1 MIIKKIPITFFAVL
15 SKSVIMSLNA
25 NGVGAEGLLAAA
37 GTLARPSEE
46 FGNDERVEA
55 LWAMKAYEHAEV
67 YFNIL
72 CCVDPSQIPRL
83 SPCDE
88 EIYTA
93 FRKEFPDMKVDVLDE
108 IKDLKSDAMKKRWR
122 EFCEAHKDVEDYSF
136 ATLLRLDSSGEYEE
150 QNSVI
155 VTKIQFYAIELA
167 RNREGHNSSIRHKF
181 KPKPRKARNTG
192 QKSNTNPSNSEADA
206 QAIINESVSID
217 KREIE
222 HELKQILI
230 GQHPMLQ

>member
-1 MIIKKIPITFFAVL
+1 
-15 SKSVIMSLNA
+15 MSLNA

-88 EIYTA
+88 EIYAT

-108 IKDLKSDAMKKRWR
+108 MKDLKSDARGR
-122 EFCEAHKDVEDYSF
+122 CFTGSNRVFPRGVHVEQTERLGRDPV
-136 ATLLRLDSSGEYEE
+136 ATLLVPIANPLAGAGPNRKGHVRQTWHAYAP
-150 QNSVI
+150 
-155 VTKIQFYAIELA
+155 IQ
-167 RNREGHNSSIRHKF
+167 
-181 KPKPRKARNTG
+181 T
-192 QKSNTNPSNSEADA
+192 
-206 QAIINESVSID
+206 
-217 KREIE
+217 EI
-222 HELKQILI
+222 
-230 GQHPMLQ
+230 PTCY

>member
-1 MIIKKIPITFFAVL
+1 
-15 SKSVIMSLNA
+15 MSLNA
-25 NGVGAEGLLAAA
+25 NGVGAEGLMAAA

-83 SPCDE
+83 SPCDD
-88 EIYTA
+88 EIYNA
-93 FRKEFPDMKVDVLDE
+93 FRKEFPDMKVNVLNE
-108 IKDLKSDAMKKRWR
+108 IEDLKSDAMKKRWR
-122 EFCEAHKDVEDYSF
+122 EFCEAHKHVEDYSF

-150 QNSVI
+150 DNSVI

-181 KPKPRKARNTG
+181 KPKPRKARKATTA
-192 QKSNTNPSNSEADA
+192 SNQAAIDMQSASDA
-206 QAIINESVSID
+206 SSVIN
-217 KREIE
+217 KKEIE
-222 HELKQILI
+222 NELKQILT

>member
-1 MIIKKIPITFFAVL
+1 MA
-15 SKSVIMSLNA
+15 LNA
-25 NGVGAEGLLAAA
+25 GGVGAEGLMAGAAA
-37 GTLARPSEE
+37 LARPSEE
-46 FGNDERVEA
+46 YGNDGRVEA

-72 CCVDPSQIPRL
+72 CSVDPSQIPRL

-93 FRKEFPDMKVDVLDE
+93 FRKEFPKMKVEVLDE
-108 IKDLKSDAMKKRWR
+108 MEDLKSDAMKKRWR
-122 EFCEAHKDVEDYSF
+122 NFCEAHKHVEDYSF
-136 ATLLRLDSSGEYEE
+136 ATLIRLDSSGEYEE

-181 KPKPRKARNTG
+181 KPKPRKAKQDVSNLNEKSSNPNIDAKTVIDATVTG
-192 QKSNTNPSNSEADA
+192 DRK
-206 QAIINESVSID
+206 
-217 KREIE
+217 EIE
-222 HELKQILI
+222 NELKQILT
-230 GQHPMLQ
+230 GQHPLL

>member
-1 MIIKKIPITFFAVL
+1 
-15 SKSVIMSLNA
+15 MSLNT
-25 NGVGAEGLLAAA
+25 NGVGAEGLMAAA

-108 IKDLKSDAMKKRWR
+108 MKDLKSDAMKKRWR

-136 ATLLRLDSSGEYEE
+136 ATLLRLNSFGEYEE

-181 KPKPRKARNTG
+181 KPKPRKARNAG
-192 QKSNTNPSNSEADA
+192 PKSSQNSSNSKPDA
-206 QAIINESVSID
+206 QEIKNETVSID

-230 GQHPMLQ
+230 GQHPLLQ

>member
-1 MIIKKIPITFFAVL
+1 MT
-15 SKSVIMSLNA
+15 LNA
-25 NGVGAEGLLAAA
+25 NGVGAEGLMAAA

-72 CCVDPSQIPRL
+72 CCVDPTQIPRL
-83 SPCDE
+83 SPCDD

-93 FRKEFPDMKVDVLDE
+93 FRKEFPDMKVDILDE
-108 IKDLKSDAMKKRWR
+108 MKDLKSDAMKKRWR
-122 EFCEAHKDVEDYSF
+122 EFCEAHKHVEDYSF

-167 RNREGHNSSIRHKF
+167 RNREGHNSSIKLKF
-181 KPKPRKARNTG
+181 KPKPRKPKKTG
-192 QKSNTNPSNSEADA
+192 SKQNSATTNP
-206 QAIINESVSID
+206 ESLID
-217 KREIE
+217 DSVTVDKKEIE
-222 HELKQILI
+222 NELKQILT
-230 GQHPMLQ
+230 GQHPLLR

>member
-1 MIIKKIPITFFAVL
+1 
-15 SKSVIMSLNA
+15 MSLNA

-88 EIYTA
+88 EIYAA

-108 IKDLKSDAMKKRWR
+108 MKDLKSDAMKKRWR
-122 EFCEAHKDVEDYSF
+122 AFCEAHKDVDDYSF
-136 ATLLRLDSSGEYEE
+136 ATLLRLDSNEEYEE

-167 RNREGHNSSIRHKF
+167 RNREGHNSSVRHKF
-181 KPKPRKARNTG
+181 KPKPRKARKTG
-192 QKSNTNPSNSEADA
+192 SSQNSSNTEPDA
-206 QAIINESVSID
+206 QGIVNESVSFD

-222 HELKQILI
+222 HELKQILL
-230 GQHPMLQ
+230 GQHPSLQ

>member
-1 MIIKKIPITFFAVL
+1 MA
-15 SKSVIMSLNA
+15 LNA
-25 NGVGAEGLLAAA
+25 GGVGAEGLMAGAAA
-37 GTLARPSEE
+37 LARPSEE
-46 FGNDERVEA
+46 YGNDGRVEA

-72 CCVDPSQIPRL
+72 CSVDPSQIPRL

-93 FRKEFPDMKVDVLDE
+93 FRKEFPDMKVEVLDE
-108 IKDLKSDAMKKRWR
+108 MEDLKSDAMKKRWR
-122 EFCEAHKDVEDYSF
+122 NFCEAHKHVEDYSF
-136 ATLLRLDSSGEYEE
+136 ATLIRLDSSGEYEE

-181 KPKPRKARNTG
+181 KPKPRKAKQDVSNLNEKSSNPNIDAKTVIDATVTG
-192 QKSNTNPSNSEADA
+192 DRK
-206 QAIINESVSID
+206 
-217 KREIE
+217 EIE
-222 HELKQILI
+222 NELKQILT
-230 GQHPMLQ
+230 GQHPLL

>member
-1 MIIKKIPITFFAVL
+1 MV
-15 SKSVIMSLNA
+15 
-25 NGVGAEGLLAAA
+25 AA
-37 GTLARPSEE
+37 GALARPSDE

-72 CCVDPSQIPRL
+72 CSVDPSQIPRL

-93 FRKEFPDMKVDVLDE
+93 FRKEFPDMKVDLLDE
-108 IKDLKSDAMKKRWR
+108 MRDLKSDTMKKQWR
-122 EFCEAHKDVEDYSF
+122 DFCEAHKHVEDYSF
-136 ATLLRLDSSGEYEE
+136 ATLIRLDSSGEYEE

-181 KPKPRKARNTG
+181 KPKPRKARNAVLA
-192 QKSNTNPSNSEADA
+192 SNANTPNSNIVPKAVLDG
-206 QAIINESVSID
+206 SVPIA
-217 KREIE
+217 KQEIE
-222 HELKQILI
+222 SELKQILM
-230 GQHPMLQ
+230 GQHPLLQ

>member
-1 MIIKKIPITFFAVL
+1 MT
-15 SKSVIMSLNA
+15 SNA
-25 NGVGAEGLLAAA
+25 NGVGAEGLMAAA
-37 GTLARPSEE
+37 GALARPSEE

-83 SPCDE
+83 SPCDD

-108 IKDLKSDAMKKRWR
+108 MKDLKSDAMKKLWR
-122 EFCEAHKDVEDYSF
+122 QFCEAHKHVEDYSF

-181 KPKPRKARNTG
+181 KPKPRKPKKAGSG
-192 QKSNTNPSNSEADA
+192 QTTSATTNPESL
-206 QAIINESVSID
+206 INESVTVD
-217 KREIE
+217 KKEIE
-222 HELKQILI
+222 NELKQILT
-230 GQHPMLQ
+230 GQHPLLR

>member
-1 MIIKKIPITFFAVL
+1 
-15 SKSVIMSLNA
+15 MSLNA
-25 NGVGAEGLLAAA
+25 NGVGAEGLMAAA

-46 FGNDERVEA
+46 FGNDERVEV

-72 CCVDPSQIPRL
+72 CCVDPTQIPRL
-83 SPCDE
+83 SPCDD
-88 EIYTA
+88 EIYNA

-108 IKDLKSDAMKKRWR
+108 MKDLKSDSMKKRWR

-136 ATLLRLDSSGEYEE
+136 ATLIRLDSSGEYAED
-150 QNSVI
+150 NSVI

-181 KPKPRKARNTG
+181 KPKPRKARKPVQELNQRSSNINTD
-192 QKSNTNPSNSEADA
+192 TD
-206 QAIINESVSID
+206 SVSSASGAVD

-222 HELKQILI
+222 NELKQILT
-230 GQHPMLQ
+230 GQHPALQ